1 MGSTRPAGRPAGK
14 EGAGLAAADE
24 NQEEGLGEQ
33 L

>member
-1 MGSTRPAGRPAGK
+1 MGSTRPAGK